1 MAEEPPSLNPVL
13 SRLGLDAFCC
23 GAWEHIT
30 FLHIWEGIEKRP
42 LPKVKLECI
51 VFKTA
56 IKDYQ
61 DLTTAHPLLKQLVF
75 SNRRFVTSLPEPDE
89 LIVTVLI
96 SLAGTALVHLPSE
109 AAVLIYAKSEVNLL
123 WSSIL
128 AAKSRDTFIHLTL
141 EQKKILLQL
150 NLHLSQ
156 WSKAKE
162 LEKIL
167 HSAICSLYMPKT
179 TLELANDAFQSPV
192 AAFQA
197 LQVSN
202 KDKTFAKIGSMDQKL
217 NPLQFMIQLRGIS
230 QILKTAAD
238 NEVNYTDRGSNPLMW
253 VFRST
258 VVLDWKLTLF

>member
-1 MAEEPPSLNPVL
+1 MLSDFIMAEEPPSLNPVL

-156 WSKAKE
+156 
-162 LEKIL
+162 
-167 HSAICSLYMPKT
+167 
-179 TLELANDAFQSPV
+179 
-192 AAFQA
+192 
-197 LQVSN
+197 
-202 KDKTFAKIGSMDQKL
+202 
-217 NPLQFMIQLRGIS
+217 
-230 QILKTAAD
+230 
-238 NEVNYTDRGSNPLMW
+238 
-253 VFRST
+253 
-258 VVLDWKLTLF
+258 